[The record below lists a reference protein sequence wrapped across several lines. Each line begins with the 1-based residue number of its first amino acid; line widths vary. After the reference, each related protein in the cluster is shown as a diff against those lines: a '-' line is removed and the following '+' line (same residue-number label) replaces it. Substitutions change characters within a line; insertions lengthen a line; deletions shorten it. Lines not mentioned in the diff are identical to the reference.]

1 MKTLIEDIIVAR
13 TLTSGVCPD
22 MAEIGAVA
30 TESAKKSTRYKAIQR
45 IKRGRVTQ
53 REASNLS
60 QWSGLNE
67 FYLMCRDSVSE
78 EGQYWEIVRLLTNKL
93 RDVREVAAKLTE

>member
-1 MKTLIEDIIVAR
+1 
-13 TLTSGVCPD
+13 

-30 TESAKKSTRYKAIQR
+30 TESEKKSTQYKAIRR
-45 IKRGRVTQ
+45 IKQGRVTP

-60 QWSGLNE
+60 QWCGLNE

-93 RDVREVAAKLTE
+93 REVREVATMLIE